1 MLDLRAAPMCVSNT
15 RAYTAFPF
23 RTRAFPFPAHFPLL
37 DRYHSAQAHIECRA
51 ELGSV
56 CIAHTIYDAFLALTR
71 ALQRSACRDGRRD
84 AQKMSSTR
92 SPAAL
97 RSCSL
102 AALSSSLFCK
112 LRRPRVDAPT
122 RRTLAHG
129 RKPCGARWWGA
140 WQGGC
145 ARLWQRVDR
154 KASVEASRR
163 QKSVYGGIQKVVAR
177 KSRWHARRAERA
189 SKRAK

>member
-1 MLDLRAAPMCVSNT
+1 MGTAHPCVTTRLLLLNPKLKMLDLRAAPMCVSNT

-84 AQKMSSTR
+84 HAHR
-92 SPAAL
+92 SKDE
-97 RSCSL
+97 L
-102 AALSSSLFCK
+102 AAF
-112 LRRPRVDAPT
+112 
-122 RRTLAHG
+122 
-129 RKPCGARWWGA
+129 
-140 WQGGC
+140 
-145 ARLWQRVDR
+145 
-154 KASVEASRR
+154 
-163 QKSVYGGIQKVVAR
+163 
-177 KSRWHARRAERA
+177 ARRASELLLGRVVELVVLQTA
-189 SKRAK
+189 SAASRCTHPNPPVGH

>member
-122 RRTLAHG
+122 LTHPSDISTWAQAMRRTMVGGMAG
-129 RKPCGARWWGA
+129 RL
-140 WQGGC
+140 C
-145 ARLWQRVDR
+145 ALVAESGQEGER
-154 KASVEASRR
+154 
-163 QKSVYGGIQKVVAR
+163 GGIQKAEKRVWRHPESGGKEIAVAC
-177 KSRWHARRAERA
+177 
-189 SKRAK
+189 